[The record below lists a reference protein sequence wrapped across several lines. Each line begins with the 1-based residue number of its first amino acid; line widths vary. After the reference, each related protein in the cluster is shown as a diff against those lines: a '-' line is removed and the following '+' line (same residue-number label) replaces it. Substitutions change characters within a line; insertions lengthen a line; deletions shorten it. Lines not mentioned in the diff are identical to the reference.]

1 MNNDKNGG
9 FGSGFL
15 FGLII
20 GVAICLL
27 FTTKKGRAI
36 LSELV
41 ENGERALEDF
51 VEPQEAGPKSFEEE
65 AAAKEDDGGMVM
77 EEQPVPPT
85 NGHKKRLFRGI
96 RKK

>member
-9 FGSGFL
+9 FGNGFL

-20 GVAICLL
+20 GVCLCLL
-27 FTTKKGRAI
+27 FTTKKGRVI

-51 VEPQEAGPKSFEEE
+51 VEPQEVSPEEVVS
-65 AAAKEDDGGMVM
+65 EDDDEGIVP
-77 EEQPVPPT
+77 EERLAPLT

>member
-1 MNNDKNGG
+1 MNNDKNGN
-9 FGSGFL
+9 FGNGFL

-36 LSELV
+36 LSELI

-51 VEPQEAGPKSFEEE
+51 VEPKGASSEAYEEE
-65 AAAKEDDGGMVM
+65 IMQGDNDEGIIS
-77 EEQPVPPT
+77 EERPLPFV

>member
-1 MNNDKNGG
+1 MNNDKNNG
-9 FGSGFL
+9 FGNGFL

-27 FTTKKGRAI
+27 FTTKKGRVI
-36 LSELV
+36 LSELI

-51 VEPQEAGPKSFEEE
+51 VEPQETYEEE
-65 AAAKEDDGGMVM
+65 VSQGDDDEGIVPEDRP
-77 EEQPVPPT
+77 QPTT

>member
-1 MNNDKNGG
+1 MSNDKNSG
-9 FGSGFL
+9 FGNGFL

-27 FTTKKGRAI
+27 FTTKKGRVI
-36 LSELV
+36 LSELI

-51 VEPQEAGPKSFEEE
+51 VEPHEASFEER
-65 AAAKEDDGGMVM
+65 
-77 EEQPVPPT
+77 EEEIMQGDNDEGIISEERPLPPT

>member
-1 MNNDKNGG
+1 MNNEKGGG
-9 FGSGFL
+9 FGNGFL
-15 FGLII
+15 FGII
-20 GVAICLL
+20 VGVAICLL

-36 LSELV
+36 LAELV

-51 VEPQEAGPKSFEEE
+51 VEPQDNPAESFEEVVQ
-65 AAAKEDDGGMVM
+65 EDDDEGMVV
-77 EEQPVPPT
+77 EAPPPPPT